1 MRLSNHPDPM
11 APPRNISRSIYLL
24 TLQWREAL
32 RYSATLRHAKGLAHL
47 ARAHLTGADEK
58 LRQLGLALPLLADG
72 KLKRLASKQLGAS
85 LDGDASLRWR
95 AGQIGWERYRSMIKN
110 SPHVS
115 RTVMVKAPGPNGERG
130 VLITYFEYNFQRL
143 LAGIQDFKQFTDRY
157 SIIYSTSW
165 SPTNYHLL
173 ASLVAETSGPVWIQ
187 ACNYGEISALE
198 ALHPRVRCLPTLPC
212 DWLGPDYYPVKPAA
226 ERDIDLLVVSNW
238 APFKRHWALFNAL
251 RDLPPEWKVVC
262 VGQPET
268 GHTLADIKRL
278 QQRFGAPQT
287 IEYHERLAIDQVTAL
302 QVRSKVGA
310 VFSRHEG
317 CCVAA
322 TETLMAGAALALIEG
337 ARVGPLAYIDEST
350 GVALRESHLAEDLRR
365 AVAEADHMRPRAFAE
380 SRLSCHESARRLTDL
395 LKREALAEGRPWTQD
410 IETPVWRPYPRL
422 LREASQQKLEPA
434 TAELSDLYPQVFAP
448 DFLQTSYR

>member
-1 MRLSNHPDPM
+1 M
-11 APPRNISRSIYLL
+11 
-24 TLQWREAL
+24 
-32 RYSATLRHAKGLAHL
+32 HL
-47 ARAHLTGADEK
+47 AQA
-58 LRQLGLALPLLADG
+58 
-72 KLKRLASKQLGAS
+72 RLASDLSKQMHHLCTAVSLLQDGPVKTRAMAQVRAT
-85 LDGDASLRWR
+85 LDGPQSAIWR
-95 AGQIGWERYRSMIKN
+95 KQQIGWERYASMIKG
-110 SPHVS
+110 SSQVS
-115 RTVMVKAPGPNGERG
+115 RTVMVKGPAANGERG

-143 LAGIQDFKQFTDRY
+143 LAGIIPFQEFTDRY
-157 SIIYSTSW
+157 SVIYSTSW

-173 ASLVAETSGPVWIQ
+173 ASLVAETSGPVWMQ
-187 ACNYGEISALE
+187 ACNYNEVPALE
-198 ALHPRVRCLPTLPC
+198 ALHPRVCCLPTLPC

-251 RDLPPEWKVVC
+251 RDLPPEWRVVC

-268 GHTLADIKRL
+268 GHTLADIQRL
-278 QQRFGAPQT
+278 QQRLGAPQK

-322 TETLMAGAALALIEG
+322 TETLMAGAALALIDG
-337 ARVGPLAYIDEST
+337 ARVGPLAYINEST

-365 AVAEADHMRPRAFAE
+365 AVAEAHQMQPRAFAE
-380 SRLSCHESARRLTDL
+380 SRLSCHESARRLNDL

-422 LREASQQKLEPA
+422 LHEASQPKLEA
-434 TAELSDLYPQVFAP
+434 AAAELSDRYPHVFAP
-448 DFLQTSYR
+448 DFLNTSHR